1 MFGSSILDTAIGLV
15 FIYLVLSLTCTAL
28 NEWIAGML
36 SRRSKTLYEG
46 LQTLLWD
53 PKEPN
58 LLASFYAHPLVQ
70 DLHVADKKPSYIE
83 PRTFSLVI
91 LDLLV
96 PSDPG
101 APRTMASVR
110 EAVAKLPAD
119 SSSRKT
125 LSILLDD
132 AGDSLTTLERSMD
145 AWFNGAMD
153 RVAGWYKKRTQTIVL
168 AIAAL
173 ICILANADTITIAT
187 ALANNTA
194 LRESIVAQARVYAE
208 NNKGSQTAPTPE
220 DVETQ
225 VKNLQKVGVPL
236 GWASPPWRSLAFPLG
251 WLNKLAG
258 LALTTFAVSLGAPFW
273 FDLLNKFMNIRSA
286 GKAPDEKSK

>member
-15 FIYLVLSLTCTAL
+15 FVYLILSLTCTAL

-36 SRRSKTLYEG
+36 GRRSKTLYEG
-46 LQTLLWD
+46 LQTVLQD
-53 PKEPN
+53 PKVPS
-58 LLASFYAHPLVQ
+58 LLADFYAHPLVQ

-83 PRTFSLVI
+83 ARTFSLVV

-96 PSDPG
+96 PSEPG
-101 APRTMASVR
+101 ASRTMASVR
-110 EAVAKLPAD
+110 EAVAKLPVD

-125 LSILLDD
+125 LSILLDQ
-132 AGDSLTTLERSMD
+132 AGDNLTALEQSME

-173 ICILANADTITIAT
+173 ICILANADTIQIANT
-187 ALANNTA
+187 LAKNPA
-194 LRESIVAQARVYAE
+194 VRDSVVAEAKAYAE
-208 NNKGSQTAPTPE
+208 ANAAPSADSRPSQLKYE
-220 DVETQ
+220 KD
-225 VKNLQKVGVPL
+225 LQKL
-236 GWASPPWRSLAFPLG
+236 GIPFGWTESPAG
-251 WLNKLAG
+251 LNDWFSKLAG

-286 GKAPDEKSK
+286 GKSPDEKQK

>member
-1 MFGSSILDTAIGLV
+1 MLYYVRRSYEEGLAAFGYARERV
-15 FIYLVLSLTCTAL
+15 
-28 NEWIAGML
+28 AGM
-36 SRRSKTLYEG
+36 SGYAKTLYEG

-101 APRTMASVR
+101 ASRTMASVR

-125 LSILLDD
+125 MSIWELRWAFSISNARRKLQEQ
-132 AGDSLTTLERSMD
+132 GSRS
-145 AWFNGAMD
+145 
-153 RVAGWYKKRTQTIVL
+153 
-168 AIAAL
+168 
-173 ICILANADTITIAT
+173 
-187 ALANNTA
+187 
-194 LRESIVAQARVYAE
+194 
-208 NNKGSQTAPTPE
+208 
-220 DVETQ
+220 
-225 VKNLQKVGVPL
+225 
-236 GWASPPWRSLAFPLG
+236 
-251 WLNKLAG
+251 
-258 LALTTFAVSLGAPFW
+258 
-273 FDLLNKFMNIRSA
+273 
-286 GKAPDEKSK
+286 